1 MNDRVTALG
10 GRLQI
15 ESPKGGGTRVTATL
29 PLAAFESSGIR

>member
-15 ESPKGGGTRVTATL
+15 ESPEGGGTRVTATL
-29 PLAAFESSGIR
+29 PLSAGEPPGIG